1 MTFFTDDVHKFLI
14 HLESTHRVRTLKAPP
29 ENKLDLCSN
38 DYLCLSRDPRL
49 LDALKVGIELFGAG
63 STASRLVSGHRD
75 VFSELEAAYAAW
87 VGSEAGLFFAN
98 GYAANVGA
106 LSAIMDGSYA
116 AFADRLSHASLMD
129 GIRLSGARKVYFHH
143 NDLNH
148 LEELLKKA
156 PEKRRMIVT
165 ESLFSMDG
173 DFASMAD
180 LVQLAQKYS
189 ALLYVD
195 DAHALGVYGNAG
207 RGLSGGAD
215 FRVGTFGKALG
226 LEGAVMATTALAK
239 KYLLHTARTF
249 VFSTAPLPAIAHAGL
264 AAIEIVKGMDTER
277 LQIHTVASQIRSG
290 IAALGYST
298 GSSASHIIP
307 LLCDSEAEALA
318 AADALLAAGYH
329 VKAIRPPTVK
339 QSRLRISV
347 NAALH
352 ADAAERFL
360 HALGGSLGAF
370 TVPK

>member
-1 MTFFTDDVHKFLI
+1 MSFFTDDVHKFLT
-14 HLESTHRVRTLKAPP
+14 HLENTDRVRTLKPPP
-29 ENKLDLCSN
+29 ENLIDLCSN
-38 DYLCLSRDPRL
+38 DYLCLSKDARITA
-49 LDALKVGIELFGAG
+49 ALKTGIDLYGAG
-63 STASRLVSGHRD
+63 STASRLVNGHRE
-75 VFSELEAAYAAW
+75 VFSELEAAYAEW
-87 VGSEAGLFFAN
+87 VGSEDGLFFAN
-98 GYAANVGA
+98 GYVANVGS

-156 PEKRRMIVT
+156 PEKRRMIIT

-173 DFASMAD
+173 DFAPVAD

-195 DAHALGVYGNAG
+195 DAHALGVYGNLG
-207 RGLSGGAD
+207 SGLSAGAD

-226 LEGAVMATTALAK
+226 LEGAVVATTALAK

-249 VFSTAPLPAIAHAGL
+249 VFSTAPLPAIAYAAL
-264 AAIEIVKGMDTER
+264 AAIGIGQGMDRER
-277 LQIHTVASQIRSG
+277 LEIQSVSAQLRSG

-298 GSSASHIIP
+298 GNSASHIIP
-307 LLCDSEAEALA
+307 LLCASEAEALSA
-318 AADALLAAGYH
+318 AEALLGAGYH

-347 NAALH
+347 NAGITRAN
-352 ADAAERFL
+352 ADHFLQAARK
-360 HALGGSLGAF
+360 SLAV
-370 TVPK
+370 T

>member
-1 MTFFTDDVHKFLI
+1 MNCFTTDVQKFLV
-14 HLESTHRVRTLKAPP
+14 HLESTHRVRTLKSPP
-29 ENKLDLCSN
+29 GNLVDLCSN
-38 DYLCLSRDPRL
+38 DYLCLSKDHRL
-49 LDALKVGIELFGAG
+49 TAALKAGIDLYGAG

-75 VFSELEAAYAAW
+75 VFTQLEAAYAAW
-87 VGSEAGLFFAN
+87 VGSEDGLFFAN
-98 GYAANVGA
+98 GYAANVGS

-129 GIRLSGARKVYFHH
+129 GIRLSGARKVYFQH

-156 PEKRRMIVT
+156 PERRRMIVT

-173 DFASMAD
+173 DFAPISD
-180 LVQLAQKYS
+180 FVLLAQKYS

-207 RGLSGGAD
+207 SGLSTGAD

-226 LEGAVMATTALAK
+226 LEGAVVATSALAK

-249 VFSTAPLPAIAHAGL
+249 VFSTAPLPAIAHAAL
-264 AAIEIVKGMDTER
+264 TAIGIVKGMDHER
-277 LQIHTVASQIRSG
+277 QELQSVSAHIRSG
-290 IAALGYST
+290 ITGLGYLT
-298 GSSASHIIP
+298 CSSASHIIP
-307 LLCDSEAEALA
+307 LLCASEAEALSA
-318 AADALLAAGYH
+318 AEALLGVGYH

-347 NAALH
+347 NAGINAAASEKFLRAL
-352 ADAAERFL
+352 DA
-360 HALGGSLGAF
+360 SLG
-370 TVPK
+370 TKVVHN